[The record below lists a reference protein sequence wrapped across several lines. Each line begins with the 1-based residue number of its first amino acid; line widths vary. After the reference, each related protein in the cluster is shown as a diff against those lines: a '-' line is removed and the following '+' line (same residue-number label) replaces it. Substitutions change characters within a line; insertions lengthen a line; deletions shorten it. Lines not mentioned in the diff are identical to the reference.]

1 MASNYVVV
9 RLKKLEW
16 ESETIDNETKQLTKS
31 LKKLIFEIKKK
42 SNTLDGRKESIT
54 KRVKEPWI
62 FHLSCKY
69 LGKHLSQK

>member
-54 KRVKEPWI
+54 KRVKEHPSFI
-62 FHLSCKY
+62 
-69 LGKHLSQK
+69 

>member
-42 SNTLDGRKESIT
+42 SNTLDGKNPSLKERKSL
-54 KRVKEPWI
+54 P
-62 FHLSCKY
+62 LSFK
-69 LGKHLSQK
+69 L

>member
-54 KRVKEPWI
+54 KRVKSLP
-62 FHLSCKY
+62 LSFK
-69 LGKHLSQK
+69 L

>member
-54 KRVKEPWI
+54 KRAKEPPSFI
-62 FHLSCKY
+62 
-69 LGKHLSQK
+69 

>member
-31 LKKLIFEIKKK
+31 SKKLIFEIKKK
-42 SNTLDGRKESIT
+42 SNTLDGRKESTT
-54 KRVKEPWI
+54 KRVKEPP
-62 FHLSCKY
+62 SCI
-69 LGKHLSQK
+69 